1 MKRKYSLIVLFVLL
15 TAAMIFITVS
25 ADQNGNDRW
34 CNSDE
39 YGCWVTDEDGGKC
52 YITFWSEEARAYF
65 MGDKSKPGSL
75 VTVKPNTPDG
85 RLTLEAAPTRWTW
98 RDFLVEMLT
107 KHGAYLEEH
116 LGGYSLQQF
125 ISDQLYFFESR
136 LNNGDETEDS
146 IMSGLKDWDKQL
158 TKEEKTK

>member
-15 TAAMIFITVS
+15 AAVMVSVTVS

-34 CNSDE
+34 RNMDG
-39 YGCWVTDEDGGKC
+39 YGCWVTGEDGGKC
-52 YITFWSEEARAYF
+52 YIMFWSEEARAYF

-75 VTVKPNTPDG
+75 VTDRPDIPGG
-85 RLTLEAAPTRWTW
+85 RLGMEAAPTRWTW

-107 KHGAYLEEH
+107 KHGAYLERE
-116 LGGYSLQQF
+116 LSGNTLQEF
-125 ISDQLYFFESR
+125 INDQLEYFESR
-136 LNNGDETEDS
+136 LKNGDETEDS

-158 TKEEKTK
+158 TTEEKNK